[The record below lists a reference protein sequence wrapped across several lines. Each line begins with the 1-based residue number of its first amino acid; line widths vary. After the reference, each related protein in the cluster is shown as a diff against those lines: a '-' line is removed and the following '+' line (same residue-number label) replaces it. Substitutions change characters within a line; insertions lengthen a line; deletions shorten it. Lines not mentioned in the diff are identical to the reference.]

1 MLGKKPYWV
10 FVVRVANVLNSSLP
24 KVLLKEFFEIFT
36 VENDMYKTE
45 EGYCPISCCV
55 TNNALYFSTLYT
67 TKVVDSYFFFRF
79 IKVSRSRN
87 KIVEPQMTTVQDRKT
102 NSFVHFLGESA
113 ALQFCFEI
121 Y

>member
-1 MLGKKPYWV
+1 M
-10 FVVRVANVLNSSLP
+10 VRVANVLNSSLP

-67 TKVVDSYFFFRF
+67 TKVIDS
-79 IKVSRSRN
+79 
-87 KIVEPQMTTVQDRKT
+87 
-102 NSFVHFLGESA
+102 
-113 ALQFCFEI
+113 
-121 Y
+121 